1 MAGILHSTEEAFIM
15 FIKNRVAEGDW
26 KHLLS
31 PSHILSRMEDD
42 DENEIKDYVWDEVK
56 ASINWN
62 SIITE
67 IRMMSM
73 NLAETEEETE
83 EAEANEERD
92 EESD

>member
-1 MAGILHSTEEAFIM
+1 M
-15 FIKNRVAEGDW
+15 FVANRIAESDW
-26 KHLLS
+26 KNMLS

-62 SIITE
+62 SILNE
-67 IRMMSM
+67 IRTMAL
-73 NLAETEEETE
+73 NLAETEEE
-83 EAEANEERD
+83 EAEEEEQA

>member
-1 MAGILHSTEEAFIM
+1 MSGILHSTEEAFIM
-15 FIKNRVAEGDW
+15 FVANRIAESDW
-26 KHLLS
+26 KNMLS

-62 SIITE
+62 SILNE
-67 IRMMSM
+67 IKTMAL
-73 NLAETEEETE
+73 NLAETEAEEE
-83 EAEANEERD
+83 EQA

>member
-1 MAGILHSTEEAFIM
+1 MSNILHSTEEAFIM
-15 FIKNRVAEGDW
+15 FVANRIAERDW
-26 KHLLS
+26 KNMLS

-62 SIITE
+62 SILNE
-67 IRMMSM
+67 IRTMAV
-73 NLAETEEETE
+73 NLAETEEEEAEE
-83 EAEANEERD
+83 EAEA

>member
-1 MAGILHSTEEAFIM
+1 
-15 FIKNRVAEGDW
+15 
-26 KHLLS
+26 
-31 PSHILSRMEDD
+31 MEDD

>member
-1 MAGILHSTEEAFIM
+1 MSNILHSTEEAFIM
-15 FIKNRVAEGDW
+15 FVANRIAERDW
-26 KHLLS
+26 KNMIS

-62 SIITE
+62 SILNEVRT
-67 IRMMSM
+67 MAL
-73 NLAETEEETE
+73 NLAETEDEEAEE
-83 EAEANEERD
+83 EAEA

>member
-1 MAGILHSTEEAFIM
+1 MSGILHSTEEAFIM
-15 FIKNRVAEGDW
+15 FVANRIAESDW
-26 KHLLS
+26 KNMLS

-62 SIITE
+62 SILNE
-67 IRMMSM
+67 IRTMAL
-73 NLAETEEETE
+73 NLAETEEE
-83 EAEANEERD
+83 EAEEEEQA

>member
-1 MAGILHSTEEAFIM
+1 M
-15 FIKNRVAEGDW
+15 
-26 KHLLS
+26 LS

-62 SIITE
+62 SILNE
-67 IRMMSM
+67 IRTMAL
-73 NLAETEEETE
+73 NLAETEEE
-83 EAEANEERD
+83 EAEEEEQA